1 MTPRE
6 IENNAYAEFWGDKQ
20 RTLSVWYGI
29 SGVVNW
35 PAIFLRPG
43 REGVYTCQRFLK
55 TNSKRD

>member
-1 MTPRE
+1 MAPRE

-20 RTLSVWYGI
+20 RTLSVCYGI

-43 REGVYTCQRFLK
+43 REGVYTCQRFLQ